1 MFSVRNSG
9 LCASYN
15 HRPKSI
21 QPFCLTLVMFRGN
34 TLKLDAK
41 YSLTTLKTACL
52 CTVFEVVKV
61 FCDLVLLIISAS
73 STPKGKN
80 LKIIGVSS
88 PPHLILLCTCDC
100 FHPDP
105 LRHRSALL
113 GAQVHAFNTPEH
125 WCQSTFPSRTQE
137 ARSMPGC
144 PGKASASS
152 RTPSPHKISSQPW
165 V

>member
-15 HRPKSI
+15 RRPKSI
-21 QPFCLTLVMFRGN
+21 QPFCSTLVMFRGN

-80 LKIIGVSS
+80 VKIRCVIATAPNFTMYLRLF
-88 PPHLILLCTCDC
+88 PPR
-100 FHPDP
+100 P
-105 LRHRSALL
+105 
-113 GAQVHAFNTPEH
+113 
-125 WCQSTFPSRTQE
+125 
-137 ARSMPGC
+137 
-144 PGKASASS
+144 SASS
-152 RTPSPHKISSQPW
+152 LSFVGSSGSCVQHTRTLVPEHLSFSYSRSAQHAW
-165 V
+165 VSR